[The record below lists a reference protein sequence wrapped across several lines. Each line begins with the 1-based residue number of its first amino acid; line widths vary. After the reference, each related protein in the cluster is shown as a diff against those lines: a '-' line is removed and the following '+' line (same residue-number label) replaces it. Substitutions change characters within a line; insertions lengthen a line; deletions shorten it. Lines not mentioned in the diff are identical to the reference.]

1 MGKVTDFARK
11 VIPCKSCG
19 AVIVAAGT
27 AQRMGGVDKIMAD
40 LGGEP
45 LILRTVRRFQAT
57 AVIGEIVIVARPERI
72 DQISSLCREAGLDK
86 VRLVVAGGETRQA
99 SVRLGLEQLS
109 RGIQLAAIA
118 DAARPLVTPQLIDRV
133 VRAAGA
139 YGAAAPAVPVKDTIK
154 VIKDGFAL
162 ETPARATLRA
172 VQTPQVFDYDVICG
186 ALAKAGNTVL
196 TDDCAAVERL
206 GMPVRLVE
214 GEENNFKVTTRQD
227 LLLARAILQEGNP

>member
-45 LILRTVRRFQAT
+45 LILRTVRGFQAT
-57 AVIGEIVIVARPERI
+57 AVI
-72 DQISSLCREAGLDK
+72 SSLCQEAGLDK

>member
-1 MGKVTDFARK
+1 M
-11 VIPCKSCG
+11 
-19 AVIVAAGT
+19 
-27 AQRMGGVDKIMAD
+27 
-40 LGGEP
+40 
-45 LILRTVRRFQAT
+45 
-57 AVIGEIVIVARPERI
+57 
-72 DQISSLCREAGLDK
+72 
-86 VRLVVAGGETRQA
+86 
-99 SVRLGLEQLS
+99 
-109 RGIQLAAIA
+109 
-118 DAARPLVTPQLIDRV
+118 
-133 VRAAGA
+133 VRAARA